1 MTPEK
6 QDDDPKPEI
15 AGTKSDMASK
25 ATNSPRPVNGS
36 APAANGSTLR
46 VGADGDGSQDTYGE
60 GSIQI
65 LEGLEAVRK
74 RPGMYIGD
82 TSDGTGLHHLVFEV
96 VDNSIDEAL
105 AGFCDDIVVTIH
117 TDNSIS
123 VTDNGRGI
131 PTGVKMDDKHEP
143 KRSAAEIALTELH
156 AGGKFNQNSYKVSG
170 GLHGVGVS
178 CVNGLSRWLRLT
190 VRREGQAHFMEFRQ
204 GVPQDRE
211 IEVRDGFETSPMKI
225 TGETEK
231 RGTEVH
237 FLPDLEI
244 FSNIDFH
251 YDILSKRLR
260 ELSFLNTG
268 VRIRLVDER
277 NNKSDDFA
285 FAGGV
290 KGFVEFINTGKKV
303 LHPNVF
309 YASGQKGS
317 DQGSIISAE
326 VAMQWNDGYSENVL
340 CFTNNIPQRDGGT
353 HLTGLRAAMTRVINK
368 YIEDHELAKKAKV
381 EVTGDDMREGLTCV
395 LSVKVPEPKFSSQTK
410 DKLVSS
416 EVRAPVE
423 DVVGRSLGDYLAE
436 NPNDAKI
443 ICGKIVDAARA
454 REAARKARELT
465 RRKGVL
471 DGMGLP
477 GKLADCQEK
486 DPALC
491 EIYVVEGD
499 SAGGSAKQGRDR
511 KFQAILPLRGKIL
524 NVEKARYEKLI
535 TSNEIL
541 TLITALGT
549 GIGKGTGGDDFNVE
563 KLRYHRIIIMTDADV
578 DGAHIRTLLLT
589 FLFRQMPEL
598 VERGHIYIAQ
608 PPLYKVKFGKDE
620 QYLKDGHELD
630 AYLMRV
636 ALKDARLETGIA
648 SEGSVAAVLQGDTLE
663 ALAQK
668 YVVAKNVVERLSSWM
683 DVDALRAIAN
693 GLALDLDT
701 LEAAEASASAL
712 QAALRDAEVAAE
724 FDARS
729 DKHILRIS
737 RLHHGNVKS
746 SVITADFVHGAD
758 YEALSHAGL
767 TFKGL
772 VGKNAIV
779 KRGEGERQKEARVGD
794 FREAMAWLLVQ
805 AEAAVA
811 RQRYKGLGEMNP
823 GQLWETT
830 MDPAVRRLLR
840 VQLDDAI
847 EADRVFTMLMGDE
860 VEPRRQFIENN
871 ALRVANIDV

>member
-1 MTPEK
+1 MSEK
-6 QDDDPKPEI
+6 SEKKNDGVTQRAVPSAEGQ
-15 AGTKSDMASK
+15 AASTGNE
-25 ATNSPRPVNGS
+25 AS
-36 APAANGSTLR
+36 AA
-46 VGADGDGSQDTYGE
+46 YGE
-60 GSIQI
+60 SSIQI

-105 AGFCDDIVVTIH
+105 AGHCDDIAVTIH
-117 TDNSIS
+117 TDNSVS

-178 CVNGLSRWLRLT
+178 CVNGLSKWLRLT
-190 VRREGQAHFMEFRQ
+190 VRRDGQMHFMEFHQ
-204 GVPQDRE
+204 GVPQDRVIELRDAGLGQMVE
-211 IEVRDGFETSPMKI
+211 ISLMKI
-225 TGETEK
+225 TGATDK

-251 YDILSKRLR
+251 YDVLAKRLR
-260 ELSFLNTG
+260 ELSFLNNG
-268 VRIRLVDER
+268 VKIRLIDER
-277 NNKSDDFA
+277 AGKEDNFA
-285 FAGGV
+285 YAGGV
-290 KGFVEFINTGKKV
+290 KGFVEFINTGKKI
-303 LHPNVF
+303 LNPNIFHAV
-309 YASGQKGS
+309 GDKMS
-317 DQGSIISAE
+317 DNHTNVGVE
-326 VAMQWNDGYSENVL
+326 VAMQWNESYNENVL

-368 YIEDHELAKKAKV
+368 YIDDNEMAKKAKV
-381 EVTGDDMREGLTCV
+381 EISGDDMREGLACV
-395 LSVKVPEPKFSSQTK
+395 VSVKVPEPKFSSQTK

-416 EVRAPVE
+416 EVRGPVE
-423 DVVGRSLGDYLAE
+423 DIVGKLLTDWLLE
-436 NPNDAKI
+436 NPTDAKI

-454 REAARKARELT
+454 REAARKAREMT

-491 EIYVVEGD
+491 EIYIVEGD

-524 NVEKARYEKLI
+524 NVERARYEKLL

-549 GIGKGTGGDDFNVE
+549 GIGKGMGGDDFNPD

-589 FLFRQMPEL
+589 FFYRQMPDL

-608 PPLYKVKFGKDE
+608 PPLYKVKHGKAE
-620 QYLKDGHELD
+620 QYLKDGIELD
-630 AYLMRV
+630 AYLLKV
-636 ALKDARLETGIA
+636 ALDGALVEPGPGREPIRGSALEELARQYL
-648 SEGSVAAVLQGDTLE
+648 
-663 ALAQK
+663 LAT
-668 YVVAKNVVERLSSWM
+668 NVMGRLANWM
-683 DVDALRAIAN
+683 DVEALRTIAD
-693 GLALDLDT
+693 GLTLNLDT
-701 LEAAEASASAL
+701 ASDAEASAVAL
-712 QAALRDAEVAAE
+712 TGALHAAEVAAE
-724 FDARS
+724 FDTRT
-729 DKHILRIS
+729 DKHLLRIS
-737 RLHHGNVKS
+737 RRHHGNIKS
-746 SVITADFVHGAD
+746 SVITQDFVHGAD
-758 YEALSHAGL
+758 YAALTRAGV
-767 TFKGL
+767 TFKDLLNEG
-772 VGKNAIV
+772 AIV
-779 KRGEGERQKEARVGD
+779 KRGEGERQKEQPVAD
-794 FREAMAWLLVQ
+794 FRAAMAWLMTQ
-805 AEAAVA
+805 AENAVA

-830 MDPAVRRLLR
+830 MDPTVRRLLK
-840 VQLDDAI
+840 VQIDDAI

-860 VEPRRQFIENN
+860 VEPRRDFIETN
-871 ALRVANIDV
+871 ALRAANLDV

>member
-1 MTPEK
+1 MSLPNEP
-6 QDDDPKPEI
+6 QSSE
-15 AGTKSDMASK
+15 
-25 ATNSPRPVNGS
+25 PV
-36 APAANGSTLR
+36 PAAD
-46 VGADGDGSQDTYGE
+46 AYGE

-105 AGFCDDIVVTIH
+105 AGHCDDIEVIIH
-117 TDNSIS
+117 SDNSIS
-123 VTDNGRGI
+123 VKDNGRGI

-178 CVNGLSRWLRLT
+178 CVNALSKWLRLT
-190 VRREGQAHFMEFRQ
+190 VRREGKVHALEFARGFVQ
-204 GVPQDRE
+204 HRLVEVVEGVD
-211 IEVRDGFETSPMKI
+211 VSPMKV
-225 TGETEK
+225 TGDTEK

-237 FLPDLEI
+237 FLPDTDI
-244 FSNIDFH
+244 FTQNADFH
-251 YDILSKRLR
+251 YEILSKRLR
-260 ELSFLNTG
+260 ELSFLNNG
-268 VRIRLVDER
+268 VRIRLTDER
-277 NNKSDDFA
+277 TGKADDFSG
-285 FAGGV
+285 AGGV
-290 KGFVEFINTGKKV
+290 KGFVEFINGGKKV
-303 LHPNVF
+303 LHPHVF
-309 YASGQKGS
+309 HAMGERAADTYGGIP
-317 DQGSIISAE
+317 GTSIGVE

-368 YIEDHELAKKAKV
+368 YIEEHELAKKAKV
-381 EVTGDDMREGLTCV
+381 EVSGDDMREGLCCV

-423 DVVGRSLGDYLAE
+423 DIVAKALTDYLQE
-436 NPNDAKI
+436 RPNDAKI
-443 ICGKIVDAARA
+443 LCGKIVDAARA
-454 REAARKARELT
+454 REAARKAREMT

-491 EIYVVEGD
+491 EIYIVEGD

-524 NVEKARYEKLI
+524 NVEKARYEKLL

-549 GIGKGTGGDDFNVE
+549 GIGRASVESGKSGTDDFNID

-589 FLFRQMPEL
+589 FFYRQMPEL

-608 PPLYKVKFGKDE
+608 PPLYKVKVGREE
-620 QYLKDGHELD
+620 QYLKDASALD
-630 AYLMRV
+630 QFLIRV
-636 ALKDARLETGIA
+636 ALKDASIDTGGNT
-648 SEGSVAAVLQGDTLE
+648 SRKLDGDTLAE
-663 ALAQK
+663 LARKHQLAES
-668 YVVAKNVVERLSSWM
+668 VIDRLSAFM
-683 DVDALRAIAN
+683 DLEALRAIAD
-693 GLALDLDT
+693 GVALNLDT
-701 LEAAEASASAL
+701 VEQAEASANAM
-712 QAALRDAEVAAE
+712 QAYFNEMGSSSEVAGE

-729 DKHILRIS
+729 DKPLLRIS
-737 RLHHGNVKS
+737 RRHHGNVKS
-746 SVITADFVHGAD
+746 SVITQDFVHGAD
-758 YEALSHAGL
+758 YAALAEAAQ

-772 VGKNAIV
+772 LS
-779 KRGEGERQKEARVGD
+779 EGARVSRGDGEKAKQERVSD
-794 FREAMAWLLVQ
+794 FRQAMRWLIAQ
-805 AEAAVA
+805 AEQATA

-823 GQLWETT
+823 EQLWETT

-840 VQLDDAI
+840 VQIDDAI

-860 VEPRRQFIENN
+860 VEPRRVFIESN
-871 ALRVANIDV
+871 ALRAANIDV

>member
-1 MTPEK
+1 MTESQNTPNV
-6 QDDDPKPEI
+6 P
-15 AGTKSDMASK
+15 
-25 ATNSPRPVNGS
+25 GS
-36 APAANGSTLR
+36 EEDNAQRAANRAAS
-46 VGADGDGSQDTYGE
+46 AASAEAYGE

-96 VDNSIDEAL
+96 VDNSIDESL
-105 AGFCDDIVVTIH
+105 AGHCDDIVVTIH
-117 TDNSIS
+117 SDNSIS

-178 CVNGLSRWLRLT
+178 CVNGLSKWLRLT
-190 VRREGQAHFMEFRQ
+190 VRRDGQMHQMEFKQ
-204 GVPQDRE
+204 GIPQDRLLE
-211 IEVRDGFETSPMKI
+211 MRSGFEVSPMRI
-225 TGETEK
+225 VGETDK

-251 YDILSKRLR
+251 YEIISKRLR
-260 ELSFLNTG
+260 ELSFLNNG

-277 NNKSDDFA
+277 SNREDNFA

-290 KGFVEFINTGKKV
+290 KGFVQYVNTGKKV
-303 LHPNVF
+303 LHPNIF
-309 YASGQKGS
+309 NASGEKMSEQNTN
-317 DQGSIISAE
+317 ITAE

-368 YIEDHELAKKAKV
+368 YIDDSEMAKKAKV
-381 EVTGDDMREGLTCV
+381 EVTGDDMREGLCCV

-416 EVRAPVE
+416 EVRGPVE
-423 DVVGRSLGDYLAE
+423 EVVSKALTDYLLE

-443 ICGKIVDAARA
+443 ICSKIVDAARA
-454 REAARKARELT
+454 REAARKAREMT

-491 EIYVVEGD
+491 EIYIVEGD

-524 NVEKARYEKLI
+524 NVEKARFEKLL

-549 GIGKGTGGDDFNVE
+549 GIGKGSGGDDFNVA

-589 FLFRQMPEL
+589 FFYRQMPEL
-598 VERGHIYIAQ
+598 VENGHIYIAQ
-608 PPLYKVKFGKDE
+608 PPLYKVKLGKEE
-620 QYLKDGHELD
+620 QYLKDATELD
-630 AYLMRV
+630 AYLLRV
-636 ALKDARLETGIA
+636 ALKDAKLETGVP
-648 SEGSVAAVLQGDTLE
+648 GGAVLQGDALE
-663 ALAQK
+663 ALARQ
-668 YVVAKNVVERLSSWM
+668 YVLANNVANRLSAWM
-683 DVDALRAIAN
+683 DVEGLRAMAN
-693 GLALDLDT
+693 GLELNLDT
-701 LEAAEASASAL
+701 LEAAEKSAVGL
-712 QAALRDAEVAAE
+712 KAALHDAEVSAE
-724 FDARS
+724 FDTRS

-737 RLHHGNVKS
+737 RMQHGNVKS
-746 SVITADFVHGAD
+746 SVISADFIHGAD
-758 YEALSHAGL
+758 YEVLSTAGK

-772 VGKNAIV
+772 VSADAVV
-779 KRGEGERQKEARVGD
+779 KRGEGERQKESRIGD
-794 FREAMAWLLVQ
+794 FRQAMAWLIQQ
-805 AEAAVA
+805 AEAAVG

-823 GQLWETT
+823 IQLWETT
-830 MDPAVRRLLR
+830 MDPAVRRLLK
-840 VQLDDAI
+840 VQIDDAI

-860 VEPRRQFIENN
+860 VEPRRNFIETN
-871 ALRVANIDV
+871 ALRASNIDV